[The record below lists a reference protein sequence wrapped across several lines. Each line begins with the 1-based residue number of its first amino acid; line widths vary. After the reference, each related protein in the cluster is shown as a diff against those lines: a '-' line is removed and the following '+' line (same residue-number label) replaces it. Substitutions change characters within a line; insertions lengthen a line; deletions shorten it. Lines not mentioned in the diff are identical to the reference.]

1 MCFICAQRDPSNP
14 LAGSLVHTGART
26 PSAITNNAIWSGDGL
41 VTESVDAAAT
51 SATAYQIRV
60 GQSALGSIFD
70 DSDADWYAVDLVAGQ
85 TYDLRLLG
93 FGTQFLSNPLM
104 RLRNGAGTIIASNDD
119 GFTSGSG
126 THERDAA
133 MSFTANATGRFYIE
147 ADAFAVQTGSYLL
160 SVTADVAGAMPV
172 LTVDEIAW
180 QLINNGNA
188 YFVST
193 EALAFDVADNSISV
207 NISGLTDKGK
217 SFATAAL
224 AVWSDYLG
232 FDFAVVT
239 GAAEIT
245 FDDEKTYSAYAQT
258 VNDGAKLTSAFVN
271 IGKGWIAPD
280 NGLNTY
286 SFETY
291 LHEIGHAL
299 GLAHGGNYN
308 GSADYGTSN
317 FYVNDSLAWSIMS
330 YMQAYGDDINDSQNS
345 YVDAYFQD
353 MYSPMIA
360 DIIAMQYLYGRSSN
374 TFSGNTTYGF
384 NGNTGNAALDNA
396 ATLSGMLMA
405 MTVFD
410 TSGTDTLDFS
420 ATNAAQVIS
429 LVSESLS
436 SVLGGRHNLGI
447 ARGVVIENAISGSGH
462 DRLIG
467 NAANNELTGGGG
479 NDTLDGGAGDDT
491 LNGGEG
497 NDYYILSGGTD
508 VINDSLGING
518 IISSGTIDIS
528 LSSLSAMYNVRLINN
543 SAANIT
549 GNTRDNVL
557 EGNNAANTITGGDGN
572 DTLDGGDGSDALY
585 GGNGSDVFFGG
596 QGADTMAGGN
606 GVDELSYAASN
617 AGITVNLATNRGAG
631 GYAADDVISEIE
643 RLSGSAFAD
652 WMTGSD
658 SGEVLSG
665 LQGDD
670 FIFGS
675 AGDDIITGGG
685 GKDAL
690 YGGFGNDIF
699 RFTSIQDLSTSTRNC
714 DVIFDFT
721 RGQDRIDLSAIDAS
735 VSLGSDDAFLF
746 RGKSSFGKMPDGE
759 VRFQKVNKAGTA
771 NDHTLIYLDN
781 DSDRSAEAVIKVMGL
796 HNFTA
801 WDFIL

>member
-14 LAGSLVHTGART
+14 LAGSLVHTEART

-60 GQSALGSIFD
+60 GQSALGSIFNG
-70 DSDADWYAVDLVAGQ
+70 SDADWYAVDLVAGQ

-93 FGTQFLSNPLM
+93 FGTQFLSDPLM

-147 ADAFAVQTGSYLL
+147 ADAFAAQTGSYLL

-188 YFVST
+188 YFGST
-193 EALAFDVADNSISV
+193 EALGFDVADNSISV

-245 FDDEKTYSAYAQT
+245 FDDADTYSAYAQT
-258 VNDGAKLTSAFVN
+258 FDDGTQLTSAFVN
-271 IGKGWIAPD
+271 IGTGWIAPD

-462 DRLIG
+462 DKLIG

-479 NDTLDGGAGDDT
+479 NDTLDGGAGDD
-491 LNGGEG
+491 
-497 NDYYILSGGTD
+497 
-508 VINDSLGING
+508 V
-518 IISSGTIDIS
+518 
-528 LSSLSAMYNVRLINN
+528 
-543 SAANIT
+543 
-549 GNTRDNVL
+549 
-557 EGNNAANTITGGDGN
+557 ITGG
-572 DTLDGGDGSDALY
+572 
-585 GGNGSDVFFGG
+585 
-596 QGADTMAGGN
+596 
-606 GVDELSYAASN
+606 E
-617 AGITVNLATNRGAG
+617 
-631 GYAADDVISEIE
+631 
-643 RLSGSAFAD
+643 
-652 WMTGSD
+652 
-658 SGEVLSG
+658 
-665 LQGDD
+665 
-670 FIFGS
+670 
-675 AGDDIITGGG
+675 

-690 YGGFGNDIF
+690 YGGFGNDTF
-699 RFTSIQDLSTSTRNC
+699 CFKSTQDLSTSTRNC
-714 DVIFDFT
+714 DVIFGFT
-721 RGQDRIDLSAIDAS
+721 RGQDKIDLSAIDAS

-801 WDFIL
+801 WDFFL